1 MSINAG
7 PAIAALGRLLL
18 FAAMVAV
25 QPGRADRRYDH
36 HLSGTS
42 MVWPNRYDARAV
54 IHSRFQM
61 TRDGRVIVA
70 SPRFRPG
77 VPFTL
82 GTFRATA
89 ASRAAVE
96 PDVHP
101 LPSAPEAH
109 RAAAAA
115 NRTAGEPQPPPS
127 PLVNVIDLWM
137 DNRDVLWLL
146 DVGVVN
152 TMTGEPKRVAPAKIV
167 RLDMDDEDDPKV

>member
-7 PAIAALGRLLL
+7 PVIAALGRLLL
-18 FAAMVAV
+18 FATMAV
-25 QPGRADRRYDH
+25 QPDRADRRYDH

-42 MVWPNRYDARAV
+42 MAWPNRYDARAV

-77 VPFTL
+77 VPFTV

-89 ASRAAVE
+89 ANRAAVE
-96 PDVHP
+96 PDVLP

-109 RAAAAA
+109 GAAVAA
-115 NRTAGEPQPPPS
+115 NRAAGSSQPPPS

-146 DVGVVN
+146 DVGVVD
-152 TMTGEPKRVAPAKIV
+152 TMTAEPKRVAPAKIV
-167 RLDMDDEDDPKV
+167 RLDMGDEDDPKV